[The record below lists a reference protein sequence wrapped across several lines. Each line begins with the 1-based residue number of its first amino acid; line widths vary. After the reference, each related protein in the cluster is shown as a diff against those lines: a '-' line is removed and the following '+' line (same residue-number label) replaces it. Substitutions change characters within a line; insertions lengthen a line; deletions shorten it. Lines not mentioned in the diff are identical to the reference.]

1 MGFRPTRSGGV
12 AGTVGAFNFIRRV
25 SFPTT
30 PEVISIFC
38 TFVASSTLISLPS
51 TPLSLS
57 SIVWTTIFLLI
68 LPVLVGEILNAS
80 VILRGDP
87 VLGFRRLMGLEL
99 VSWWTLLLT
108 LPLSTFLGQLL
119 GSQWFWTDGLL
130 LSLALS
136 LPVRSL
142 GIFAISPL
150 PSWRKALGAA
160 IVPVLMVSALYY
172 AVAFIEVPS
181 AAVMVPGLVVLAT
194 GLVMSLAGVSWLVQ
208 GVDKA
213 GSPSIGDSPMEL
225 FRAFL
230 QHWLKKE
237 SKPLE
242 DRLAG
247 LGALREIE
255 TSILA
260 FFSSQKRHKGCVVIS
275 NFHPGPYRDL
285 GSGGLPS
292 ALKSSIE
299 SSAGGVALV
308 PHGISNHECNIITHE
323 DIATFLKQARVRY
336 PSDTFATKASQ
347 FIREEFEGAKASAQA
362 FGNIV
367 LLTLTMAPLDMEDIP
382 VEVLHTIQAV
392 ASEQGLV
399 ALSVDAHNS
408 LSGQTSLTPD
418 QARKLAQ
425 AAGKALT
432 TVSELPQYS
441 FKVGMATAPLPEFS
455 LEDGLGPG
463 GLSILLVEAGG
474 QLASYVTIDGNN
486 LQSGFRDFILDDLRS
501 EGIDE
506 AEVTTT
512 DTHLVTGLVRS
523 PLGYHPVG
531 ENIDRQLLV
540 GKIRETVR
548 KALANAEEATTGF
561 SSFRLNLRVLGSEA
575 FSSITLFIVK
585 TGDRLGQFFVKLE
598 LAAFLS
604 ALAILALL

>member
-1 MGFRPTRSGGV
+1 MGLRPTRSGGV
-12 AGTVGAFNFIRRV
+12 TGTVGAFNFIRRV

-30 PEVISIFC
+30 PGVISIFC
-38 TFVASSTLISLPS
+38 TFVALSTLISLPS
-51 TPLSLS
+51 TRLSFS
-57 SIVWTTIFLLI
+57 SIIWTTIFLLI
-68 LPVLVGEILNAS
+68 LPVLIGELLNAGA
-80 VILRGDP
+80 ILRGDP

-108 LPLSTFLGQLL
+108 LPLSTLFGPLL
-119 GSQWFWTDGLL
+119 GSQWLWTDGLL

-142 GIFAISPL
+142 GILAISPH

-160 IVPVLMVSALYY
+160 IVPALMVSALFY
-172 AVAFIEVPS
+172 AAAFIEVPS
-181 AAVMVPGLVVLAT
+181 VAVLVPGVVVLVT
-194 GLVMSLAGVSWLVQ
+194 GLGLSLAGVSWLIK

-237 SKPLE
+237 PKPLE

-247 LGALREIE
+247 LGSLREVE

-260 FFSSQKRHKGCVVIS
+260 FSNLQKRPKGCVVVS

-285 GSGGLPS
+285 GSGGLPF

-299 SSAGGVALV
+299 SSVGGVALV

-323 DIATFLKQARVRY
+323 DIATFLIQARVRY

-362 FGNIV
+362 FGNLV
-367 LLTLTMAPLDMEDIP
+367 LLTLTLAPHDMEDIP
-382 VEVLHTIQAV
+382 VEVLNTIQAA
-392 ASEQGLV
+392 ASEKGLV
-399 ALSVDAHNS
+399 PLSVDAHNS
-408 LSGQTSLTPD
+408 LSGQTSITPD

-425 AAGKALT
+425 AAVKALT
-432 TVSELPQYS
+432 TVSKLPQHS
-441 FKVGMATAPLPEFS
+441 FKVGMATDPLREFS

-474 QLASYVTIDGNN
+474 QLVSYVTIDGNN
-486 LQSGFRDFILDDLRS
+486 LQSGFRDIILDDLKG
-501 EGIDE
+501 EGVDE

-512 DTHLVTGLVRS
+512 DTHVVTGLVRS
-523 PLGYHPVG
+523 ALGYHPVG
-531 ENIDRQLLV
+531 ESIDRQLLV

-548 KALANAEEATTGF
+548 GALANTEEAVTGF
-561 SSFRLNLRVLGSEA
+561 SNFRLNLRVLGSEA
-575 FSSITLFIVK
+575 FSSITSFIGK
-585 TGDRLGQFFVKLE
+585 TGDRLGQFFFKLE
-598 LAAFLS
+598 LAVFLS
-604 ALAILALL
+604 ALAILAIL